1 MRRFLIAFCLTWGV
15 ALASDSTDG
24 GRLYQTS
31 ISAPMPATGIR
42 KPAPGRFL
50 VASRSLDDPRFIQSV
65 VYLVKHSGRGT
76 LGLIVNRPGS
86 VSLLEA
92 IPGIED
98 KNAGLHTLYYG
109 GPVGQTVI
117 FMLLRGEPEK
127 EGIAHVAGEI
137 SFSSSRQ
144 VLDRMLV
151 SGKPSN
157 EVHFHIGHSGWAPGQ
172 LRFEIV
178 HGSWHVVDANA
189 DAIFSGDVDLL
200 WARLIEELEPLGIQA
215 NN

>member
-1 MRRFLIAFCLTWGV
+1 
-15 ALASDSTDG
+15 
-24 GRLYQTS
+24 
-31 ISAPMPATGIR
+31 
-42 KPAPGRFL
+42 
-50 VASRSLDDPRFIQSV
+50 
-65 VYLVKHSGRGT
+65 
-76 LGLIVNRPGS
+76 
-86 VSLLEA
+86 
-92 IPGIED
+92 
-98 KNAGLHTLYYG
+98 
-109 GPVGQTVI
+109 
-117 FMLLRGEPEK
+117 MLLRGEPEK